1 MSRYQRVSHDYPWLC
16 TYFGADIGQGVKA
29 NQAIEKTVLFGH
41 FLYKTDHFTK
51 TGASGQT

>member
-41 FLYKTDHFTK
+41 FLDKTDHFTK